1 MSSPP
6 RNDEASILSR
16 AIAPD
21 SGTWSP
27 SVAHGVLSL
36 TLSASD
42 RDRMNELAARSRDGA
57 LGPDEQLE
65 IESYPPGAQRCAA
78 VACARFHSMA
88 LRIRDRPDGWSKNS
102 ASISEGGSRSR
113 YSPSVR

>member
-1 MSSPP
+1 MSSLP

-36 TLSASD
+36 ALSASD
-42 RDRMNELAARSRDGA
+42 RDRMDELAAKSRDGS
-57 LGPDEQLE
+57 LGADEQLE
-65 IESYPPGAQRCAA
+65 IESYRQACRLLDLMKAKARLSLKQAGETAA
-78 VACARFHSMA
+78 
-88 LRIRDRPDGWSKNS
+88 
-102 ASISEGGSRSR
+102 
-113 YSPSVR
+113 